1 MNPFVVPEKI
11 YISTS
16 ARDMR
21 AGINTLSAYVEATLQ
36 KDPCDGAL
44 YVFLSRDHKRC
55 KMLRYDGGT
64 WCMWT
69 LMPTKDVFRFRH
81 TSDERT
87 SVEVDR
93 ASLIMLLSGIDP
105 SGAVYAR

>member
-11 YISTS
+11 YISTK

-21 AGINTLSAYVEATLQ
+21 AGINTLVAYVEAALQ
-36 KDPCDGAL
+36 KEPCDGSL
-44 YVFLSRDHKRC
+44 YVFLSRDHKRL

-69 LMPTKDVFRFRH
+69 LMPTEGMFRFRH
-81 TSDERT
+81 ESDEIP

-93 ASLIMLLSGIDP
+93 ASLVMLLSGVDP
-105 SGAVYAR
+105 STAIYAR